1 MKVVSQYIATKFNA
15 GPKAKLDIEKI
26 LKQEFQA
33 NIKTLKIKNEV
44 NSKLRL
50 FKVRLKKVLFLLKN
64 LSKSD
69 ILVIQA
75 PFSKHP
81 KMKLRAE
88 KKIVLIHDIDGLR
101 EKDKE
106 KLLSELAFFN
116 TCDIIVSHNKR
127 MTQILKENHIEKPIY
142 EIELFDYLC
151 DKKTKEIL
159 TKVKEKIPTICYA
172 GNLEKSP
179 FIQQLEE
186 EKMNFEINLYGK
198 GRKQNANNKLCYK
211 GALPPDDLPNCL
223 EGDLGL
229 VWDGNYDESDEN
241 EGFKNYTR
249 YNNPHKFSCYL
260 AANIPVIVWGK
271 AAIAEVV
278 QKYNIGYTI
287 HNLYD
292 INQIDF
298 SDYEEKKKNTIEL
311 GKKVRSGYFTKKV
324 MQEILQ
330 NTKGK

>member
-33 NIKTLKIKNEV
+33 NIKTLKIKNDV

-69 ILVIQA
+69 ILLIQA

-101 EKDKE
+101 EKDEE
-106 KLLSELAFFN
+106 KLLSELAFFK
-116 TCDIIVSHNKR
+116 TCDIIISHNPK
-127 MTQILKENHIEKPIY
+127 MTQILKENHIENPIY

-151 DKKTKEIL
+151 EKKIKEIE
-159 TKVKEKIPTICYA
+159 TKVKDKTPNICYA

-186 EKMNFEINLYGK
+186 EKMNFKINLYGK
-198 GRKQNANNKLCYK
+198 GRKQNTNSKLCYK
-211 GALPPDDLPNCL
+211 GAFPPDDLPNCL
-223 EGDLGL
+223 EGDFGL
-229 VWDGNYDESDEN
+229 VWDGNFDESDEE

-260 AANIPVIVWGK
+260 AANMPVIVWEK
-271 AAIAEVV
+271 AAIAEMVK
-278 QKYNIGYTI
+278 KYNIGYTI
-287 HNLYD
+287 CNLYE

-298 SDYEEKKKNTIEL
+298 SSYEEKKKNVVEL